1 MMREEKSVSWIVTVV
16 IVVAAAIV
24 SSLGTYLLTRP
35 TEEAVGKFRKI
46 PLEWI
51 TSLEENLSTPW
62 TPGGPAGEPITTAAT
77 LELTE
82 GEIAAAQDLELGE
95 YYFMGA
101 TLDITEILNKVGM
114 DAVLAEAGKPPISFM
129 GSQSISEQIDQ
140 INTLAAKAGDVN
152 FIIAEAYEA
161 VTTGPAFVA
170 LSEAGVPQL
179 HNWTTPVGLFG
190 TPNYIGLVDAD
201 GYGQGASAAEILAYA
216 MDYEG
221 EVGIIYFALEQWT
234 NVMRLAGA
242 ENMFAKY
249 PNIEVVTRE
258 GFTDPGQGYDI
269 ALGMLQANPEID
281 AIWCTWMIGPA
292 TGAAEAVVAL
302 GLEGEVAVAAPDLGG
317 ITGAKF
323 IADRDYPIIGCG
335 AADCIEMGK
344 NSVNAALKW
353 LLGQQAELKG
363 IYTVSK
369 VFPIVRSNL
378 VDGFY
383 KQTQG
388 SLGTLPPDVLELLEE

>member
-1 MMREEKSVSWIVTVV
+1 M
-16 IVVAAAIV
+16 
-24 SSLGTYLLTRP
+24 
-35 TEEAVGKFRKI
+35 
-46 PLEWI
+46 
-51 TSLEENLSTPW
+51 
-62 TPGGPAGEPITTAAT
+62 
-77 LELTE
+77 
-82 GEIAAAQDLELGE
+82 
-95 YYFMGA
+95 
-101 TLDITEILNKVGM
+101 
-114 DAVLAEAGKPPISFM
+114 
-129 GSQSISEQIDQ
+129 
-140 INTLAAKAGDVN
+140 
-152 FIIAEAYEA
+152 
-161 VTTGPAFVA
+161 
-170 LSEAGVPQL
+170 
-179 HNWTTPVGLFG
+179 
-190 TPNYIGLVDAD
+190 VDAD

-242 ENMFAKY
+242 ENTFIKY

-281 AIWCTWMIGPA
+281 AIWCTWMMGPA

-302 GLEGEVAVAAPDLGG
+302 GLEGEVVVAAPDLGG
-317 ITGAKF
+317 ITGATF

-335 AADCIEMGK
+335 AADAIEMGK
-344 NSVNAALKW
+344 NSINAALKW
-353 LLGQQAELKG
+353 LLGQQAQLKG

-369 VFPIVRSNL
+369 VFPIVRTNL

-388 SLGTLPPDVLELLEE
+388 SLGTLPPEVLELLEE